1 MNDAATAAL
10 RELAGGLVVS
20 CQARPDNPF
29 HGPEMM
35 ARMAEAAVRGGA
47 IGIRA
52 NGATDIT
59 AIRSVVSV
67 PIIGIAKVTDTAG
80 NVTITPTP
88 EAARS
93 VIASGAQL
101 VAFDGTPRPRADNAS
116 VAAVIAAIHAAG
128 GIALAD
134 VATLEGGLFAES
146 CGADAVGTTLSG
158 YTIDSPRHDEPDFR
172 LLQALVDRCDVP
184 IFAEGRIWTA
194 ADAQHAIALGA
205 SFVVVGTAIT
215 NPMAITARFT
225 QALRAATPLRPT
237 DREVF
242 A

>member
-1 MNDAATAAL
+1 MIDAATAAL
-10 RELAGGLVVS
+10 RELTGGLVVS

-158 YTIDSPRHDEPDFR
+158 YATDSPRHDEPDFR
-172 LLQALVDRCDVP
+172 LLQA
-184 IFAEGRIWTA
+184 
-194 ADAQHAIALGA
+194 
-205 SFVVVGTAIT
+205 
-215 NPMAITARFT
+215 
-225 QALRAATPLRPT
+225 
-237 DREVF
+237 
-242 A
+242 